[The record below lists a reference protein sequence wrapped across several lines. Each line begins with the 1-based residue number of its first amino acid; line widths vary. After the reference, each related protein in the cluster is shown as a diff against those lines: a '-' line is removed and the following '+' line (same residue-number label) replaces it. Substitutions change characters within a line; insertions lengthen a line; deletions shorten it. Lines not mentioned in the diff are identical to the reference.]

1 MANILDNIESP
12 GDLKSLNIEELN
24 RLAKELRE
32 FIISTV
38 SDTGGHLASNLGVI
52 ELTIA
57 LHYHLNSPRDKI
69 IWDVGHQSYPHKII
83 TGRKDQFHT
92 IRQYQGLSGYP
103 KSKES
108 IHDIIETGH
117 SSTSIS
123 AALGLALAR
132 DLKKRNDRI
141 YAVIGD
147 GALTAGMAFE
157 ALNHA
162 GHIGTNMTVI
172 LNDNGM
178 SISQNVGAL
187 SYYLSNVRIDPRV
200 HKMKED
206 LEFVI
211 SKIPRIGS
219 TVSKSVERIKDGF
232 KYIFLSGILFE
243 EMGFTYIGPL
253 DGHNINELISNF
265 KNADLIEGPVLI
277 HVNTKKGKGYKP
289 AENQPSRFH
298 GVSPFVIDNGESKK
312 VNSRASYSQV
322 FGESI
327 VKIAENDE
335 DILGITAAMPEG
347 TGLNILRDK
356 YPERFF
362 DVGIAEQHAVTLA
375 SGMARGGKKPIVAMY
390 SSFLQRAYD
399 QVIHDVCIQNLPVT
413 IAIDRGGIVGSDG
426 ETHQGVFDLSFLR
439 IVPNMILMAPRDEN
453 QLQHMLYTA
462 VNSGRPAALRYPR
475 GEVYGVKMDDVL
487 QEIPVGQAEMLLEG
501 EELLIIAI
509 GSTVYP
515 ALEAAELLKTQGINI
530 GLMDGRFIKPLD
542 EQLILQK
549 MKEYR
554 YILTIEEQVLAGG
567 FGSAVMELAND
578 HAANDPALDSIKIR
592 RIGIPDLFVEHGS
605 QSKMRGIY
613 KLDSRGIVEKVAE
626 ILSWQLEVAKWPRKN
641 A

>member
-1 MANILDNIESP
+1 MRNILDNIESP
-12 GDLKSLNIEELN
+12 DDLKPLSIDELNI
-24 RLAKELRE
+24 LAKELRN
-32 FIISTV
+32 FIIETV

-52 ELTIA
+52 ELTLA
-57 LHYHLNSPRDKI
+57 LHYHLNSPKDKI
-69 IWDVGHQSYPHKII
+69 IWDVGHQTYTHKII

-141 YAVIGD
+141 YSVIGD

-162 GHIGTNMTVI
+162 GHLGTDMTVI

-178 SISQNVGAL
+178 SISQNVGAI
-187 SYYLSNVRIDPRV
+187 SHYLSNLRTDPRL

-206 LEFVI
+206 MEFII
-211 SKIPRIGS
+211 SRIPKIGS
-219 TVSKSVERIKDGF
+219 TMSKTVERIKDGF

-253 DGHNINELISNF
+253 DGHNISELINNF
-265 KNADLIEGPVLI
+265 QKADLIEGPVLI

-289 AENQPSRFH
+289 AENQPSKFH

-312 VNSRASYSQV
+312 EKKKASFSQI
-322 FGESI
+322 FGQSL
-327 VKIAENDE
+327 VKIAEKDQ
-335 DILGITAAMPEG
+335 DVLGITAAMPEG

-356 YPERFF
+356 YPNRFF
-362 DVGIAEQHAVTLA
+362 DVGIAEQHAITLA
-375 SGMARGGKKPIVAMY
+375 SGLAKGGKKPVVALY

-413 IAIDRGGIVGSDG
+413 IAIDRSGIVGSDG
-426 ETHQGVFDLSFLR
+426 ETHQGTFDLSFLR
-439 IVPNMILMAPRDEN
+439 IVPNMIVMAPRDEN

-462 VNSGRPAALRYPR
+462 INSGKPAALRYPR
-475 GEVYGVKMDDVL
+475 GDIYGVEMDAQL
-487 QEIPVGQAEMLLEG
+487 EEIPIGKAEMICEG
-501 EELLIIAI
+501 EDLLIIAI
-509 GSTVYP
+509 GTTVYP
-515 ALEAAELLKTQGINI
+515 ALEAAGLLEKQGVNI
-530 GLMDGRFIKPLD
+530 GVLDGRFIKPLD
-542 EQLILQK
+542 EKMILNK
-549 MKEYR
+549 MKEYKK
-554 YILTIEEQVLAGG
+554 ILTIEEQVLAGG
-567 FGSAVMELAND
+567 FGSSILELANGNGLYD
-578 HAANDPALDSIKIR
+578 LQVR
-592 RIGIPDLFVEHGS
+592 RHGLPDNFIEHGS
-605 QSKMRGIY
+605 QARMRNIY
-613 KLDSRGIVEKVAE
+613 KLDSHGIAE
-626 ILSWQLEVAKWPRKN
+626 LALEFLTNQLEVSAWPRKN

>member
-1 MANILDNIESP
+1 MENILDSIESP
-12 GDLKSLNIEELN
+12 GDLKSLKIDDLNI
-24 RLAKELRE
+24 LAKELRR
-32 FIISTV
+32 FIIATV

-52 ELTIA
+52 ELTLA
-57 LHYHLNSPRDKI
+57 LHYYLNSPKDKI
-69 IWDVGHQSYPHKII
+69 IWDVGHQSYPHKIL
-83 TGRKDQFHT
+83 TGRRDKFHT
-92 IRQYQGLSGYP
+92 IRQYKGLSGYP
-103 KSKES
+103 KCKES

-162 GHIGTNMTVI
+162 GHIGTDITVV

-178 SISQNVGAL
+178 SISQNVGAI
-187 SYYLSNVRIDPRV
+187 SHYLSNIRTDPRI

-206 LEFVI
+206 LEFII

-253 DGHNINELISNF
+253 DGHNISELINNF
-265 KNADLIEGPVLI
+265 KKADLIEGPVLI
-277 HVNTKKGKGYKP
+277 HVNTKKGKGYRP
-289 AENQPSRFH
+289 AEKQPSKFH

-312 VNSRASYSQV
+312 EKKKPSYSKV
-322 FGESI
+322 FGEALL
-327 VKIAENDE
+327 KIAENDQ
-335 DILGITAAMPEG
+335 DVLGITAAMPEG

-356 YPERFF
+356 YPDRFF

-375 SGMARGGKKPIVAMY
+375 SGLAKGGKKPVVALY

-413 IAIDRGGIVGSDG
+413 IAIDRSGIVGSDG
-426 ETHQGVFDLSFLR
+426 ETHQGTFDLSFLR
-439 IVPNMILMAPRDEN
+439 IIPNIVVMAPRDEN

-462 VNSGRPAALRYPR
+462 LNSGKPAAIRYPR
-475 GEVYGVKMDDVL
+475 GEVEGIVMDDKL
-487 QEIPVGQAEMLLEG
+487 KEIPIGKAELLREG
-501 EELLIIAI
+501 EDLLIIAI

-515 ALEAAELLKTQGINI
+515 SLKAAGLLEKQGIKI
-530 GLMDGRFIKPLD
+530 GVLDGRFIKPLD
-542 EQLILQK
+542 EQLIIAK
-549 MKEYR
+549 MKKYKR
-554 YILTIEEQVLAGG
+554 IITVEEQVLTGG
-567 FGSAVMELAND
+567 FGSAVLELANQNGLYD
-578 HAANDPALDSIKIR
+578 LQIQR
-592 RIGIPDLFVEHGS
+592 LGLPDVFIEHGP
-605 QSKMRGIY
+605 QSKMRNIY
-613 KLDSRGIVEKVAE
+613 KIDSHGIAEKVV
-626 ILSWQLEVAKWPRKN
+626 QFVTDKVEVAQWPRKN